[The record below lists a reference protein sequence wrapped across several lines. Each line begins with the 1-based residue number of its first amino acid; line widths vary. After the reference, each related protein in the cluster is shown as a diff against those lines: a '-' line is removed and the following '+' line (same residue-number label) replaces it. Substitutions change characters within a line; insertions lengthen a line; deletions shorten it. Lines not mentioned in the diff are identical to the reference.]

1 MQADDLGRIKI
12 NRNYTHTHTHTQTK
26 KNISLSI
33 LSGRHKKK
41 IHNQQNKQI
50 VKKK

>member
-12 NRNYTHTHTHTQTK
+12 NRNYTHTHTHKQKKK
-26 KNISLSI
+26 KNISLGI

-41 IHNQQNKQI
+41 YTTNKTS
-50 VKKK
+50 KYS